1 MPKIQKNK
9 IEQCPKIFIYRD
21 VNGSPHHL
29 NAALSLSEHLAQA
42 RRERGTEAFQ
52 YVIVKAQKRRK
63 IISDCL
69 ELDVN
74 FTEN

>member
-1 MPKIQKNK
+1 MPSFSPRT
-9 IEQCPKIFIYRD
+9 IELA
-21 VNGSPHHL
+21 PHHL